1 VRSLAS
7 LASTIHCIDDEI
19 VQWAGAARASF
30 QKAEAARRRLLNS
43 KLMIVDQAAIN
54 AGFAFRRLAIKPI
67 RRSRET
73 LSSFVVG

>member
-1 VRSLAS
+1 MGWSGAS
-7 LASTIHCIDDEI
+7 I
-19 VQWAGAARASF
+19 VP
-30 QKAEAARRRLLNS
+30 KAEAARRRLLNS